1 MLREMYLVKMP
12 NFLSVETRPF
22 DPNFYEGEL
31 DEDEVLDEEGR
42 TRLKLK
48 VCLSILV
55 ILLFV
60 LG

>member
-1 MLREMYLVKMP
+1 MKMP

-22 DPNFYEGEL
+22 DPAFYEGEL

-48 VCLSILV
+48 VRSVYL
-55 ILLFV
+55 LLFQFSV
-60 LG
+60 NKKY